1 MSKILIDHLAQH
13 AHLNRVEETR
23 RAILGAA
30 VAGHTPAL
38 VEALGMILSQLAD
51 AETQEST
58 AEEAFNL
65 AAAACFAASEAHTT
79 AIKNRK
85 G

>member
-13 AHLNRVEETR
+13 AHLNRVETIR
-23 RAILGAA
+23 KYIMGHPALGI
-30 VAGHTPAL
+30 TCL
-38 VEALGMILSQLAD
+38 VEALGLILSDLAD
-51 AETQEST
+51 AETPEST

-79 AIKNRK
+79 AIKNRE